1 MKGVYQ
7 RLCDKL
13 NRRGFKYI
21 VGEDS
26 LGRETITIYNPEI
39 LLDHKADDGVTTL
52 HDPNKRDEVR
62 RLENPNNF

>member
-1 MKGVYQ
+1 M
-7 RLCDKL
+7 
-13 NRRGFKYI
+13 
-21 VGEDS
+21 GEDS